1 MKLALTQSMSKH
13 SFRAAVPLLIGM
25 LSLTLTNPALAQETE
40 RMMRTITVTGQGSEA
55 IPTTLTQVQLG
66 VEVQGDTAEAVQKE
80 AAQRSAAVVEFLRSR
95 NVGKL
100 QTAGI
105 SLNPRYDYDNG
116 QQRIVGYT
124 ATNSVSFRVPTE
136 QAGGLLDQAV
146 RAGAT
151 RIDGV
156 TFAAD
161 DAAMATAR
169 QQAIREA
176 TQEAQAQ
183 AEAALSAL
191 GLTRREVVSIQVNG
205 APMPPP
211 VPLFRQANYAAA
223 AADSAP
229 TPVIGGEQEVEATV
243 TLQISY

>member
-1 MKLALTQSMSKH
+1 MKLALIHSMPKR
-13 SFRAAVPLLIGM
+13 SFRTAVPLLIGM
-25 LSLTLTNPALAQETE
+25 MSLMLTSPALAHETE

-80 AAQRSAAVVEFLRSR
+80 AAQRSASVVEFLRSR
-95 NVGKL
+95 NVSKL
-100 QTAGI
+100 QTTGI
-105 SLNPRYDYDNG
+105 SLNPRYDYNNG
-116 QQRIVGYT
+116 EQRIVGYT
-124 ATNSVSFRVPTE
+124 AVNSVSFRIPTE
-136 QAGGLLDQAV
+136 QAGSLLDQAV

-156 TFAAD
+156 SFAAD

-183 AEAALSAL
+183 ADAALSAL
-191 GLTRREVVSIQVNG
+191 GLTRRDVVSIQVDG

-211 VPLFRQANYAAA
+211 MPVFRQANYAAA

-243 TLQISY
+243 TLQFSY